1 MWQHKSAAWRLGP
14 GLTRTDGPYQGSRRA
29 LKINFV
35 QVTEPAFDLDEP
47 GTIEFTAERAL
58 AGQALNRFALSLR
71 VPGNRA
77 SFLAGEAAYMG
88 GFGLTDGEVKLVSE
102 RDWTGLLRAGGHLQ
116 AMLKLAATVGQDL
129 WSIGAHNAGCG
140 RDELIAAT
148 PRKVSGLPAFSHATF
163 LSPTVDSSAVGG

>member
-1 MWQHKSAAWRLGP
+1 VP
-14 GLTRTDGPYQGSRRA
+14 
-29 LKINFV
+29 KINFV
-35 QVTEPAFDLDEP
+35 QVPEPAFDLDEP

-58 AGQALNRFALSLR
+58 AGQSLNRFALSLR

-77 SFLAGEAAYMG
+77 SFLGDEAAYMR
-88 GFGLTDGEVKLVSE
+88 GFGLTDDEVKLVSE

-148 PRKVSGLPAFSHATF
+148 PRRVSGLPTPGQPPFRPPIIGPPVAR
-163 LSPTVDSSAVGG
+163 G